1 MLKVRMYCTES
12 CPFCQRAE
20 ALLVRRGG
28 VLEKLRI
35 DETPALFEQMQ
46 ALSGRQSVP
55 QIFIGSRHVGGY
67 DELVELDMD
76 GDLLA
81 LLNGDVA
88 QD

>member
-1 MLKVRMYCTES
+1 MPEVRMYCTES

-20 ALLVRRGG
+20 TLLIRRGAA
-28 VLEKLRI
+28 LEKLRI
-35 DETPALFEQMQ
+35 DETPALFEQMK
-46 ALSGRQSVP
+46 ALTGRQSVP

-76 GDLLA
+76 GDLLP

-88 QD
+88 QG